1 MIGTISKLSQI
12 DAGNSKNNSLR
23 FNGSL
28 PINITVLK
36 YLGKERYKLL
46 LGTKHFTTK
55 SQRELET
62 GAKYWGNFG
71 EGKNGII
78 TISNLVKKPSFL
90 QQDIDFLDIECIEF
104 LTQLLQVQSPIS
116 TFKEWVLEN
125 LGRKETTK
133 NSFKLFAQMLLA
145 LKEEIIHLPFKH
157 HNEVNILQ
165 IKPSNYGYDFY
176 CVFENLGPIRGFF
189 TDKNLN
195 LEVLFAKTHY
205 FLTKQMK
212 KSGIVT
218 NINLNKQIEPFYSF
232 DKLMLDLKG

>member
-12 DAGNSKNNSLR
+12 NAAGSSNNPLR

-36 YLGKERYKLL
+36 YLGRDRYKLL

-55 SQRELET
+55 SQRELEA
-62 GAKYWGNFG
+62 GAKYWGSFG
-71 EGKNGII
+71 AGKNGII

-90 QQDIDFLDIECIEF
+90 QQDMTFLDIECTEF
-104 LTQLLQVQSPIS
+104 LTQLMQVQSPIS

-125 LGRKETTK
+125 LEKKETPKT
-133 NSFKLFAQMLLA
+133 SFKLFAQMLLA

-157 HNEVNILQ
+157 HNQLNILQ
-165 IKPSNYGYDFY
+165 IKPSNYGYEFY

-189 TDKNLN
+189 TQKKLT
-195 LEVLFAKTHY
+195 LEVLFGKTHY